1 MEERLSQREPQIYV
15 DDWEKQ
21 YKGQLKKRDNER
33 TMKAQARSRE

>member
-1 MEERLSQREPQIYV
+1 MEERLSQRAPQINV

-21 YKGQLKKRDNER
+21 YKGHLKKRDNER